1 MGLSAIGTHAP
12 GTASAHTN
20 EPRVHAPGM
29 MGTVMPA
36 ARQSAWN
43 VRNTAVSKNICVMM
57 KSAPAST
64 FSFKYAISAA

>member
-1 MGLSAIGTHAP
+1 
-12 GTASAHTN
+12 
-20 EPRVHAPGM
+20 M